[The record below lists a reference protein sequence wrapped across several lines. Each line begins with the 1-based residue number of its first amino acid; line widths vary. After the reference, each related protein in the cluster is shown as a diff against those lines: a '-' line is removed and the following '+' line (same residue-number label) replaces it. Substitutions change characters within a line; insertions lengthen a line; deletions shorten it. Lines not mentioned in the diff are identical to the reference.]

1 MTAPWI
7 LPALAGGA
15 AASLVTAPAPP
26 RAAPGRRVPAAVAS
40 LLALGLLVLLA
51 SSRLLVLGIAAGAA
65 CVGGTSLWRRR
76 RARLSAALTA
86 TSLVDACEQIAAE
99 LAAGQPPGRALDRA
113 AGSWPVL
120 GPVAEA
126 ARVGADV
133 PGALRHAALTPGV
146 DGLRWVAAAW
156 EVAHR
161 TGQGLADAVD
171 QVAADLR
178 AQQATRGV
186 VDGELASARATAKL
200 VALLPLAALAMGS
213 GVGGDPW
220 SFLFGTPVG
229 LGCLAAGLGFGWLGL
244 WWIEAI
250 ARGVEAR

>member
-1 MTAPWI
+1 MAPWVLPAVAAGAAVGVLTAPARPRPVSGPRT
-7 LPALAGGA
+7 PATL
-15 AASLVTAPAPP
+15 ASLV
-26 RAAPGRRVPAAVAS
+26 
-40 LLALGLLVLLA
+40 ALGVLVLLT
-51 SSRLLVLGIAAGAA
+51 SPRLLVLGLAVVAAGA
-65 CVGGTSLWRRR
+65 GGALLWRRR
-76 RARLSAALTA
+76 RERLSAALVA
-86 TSLVDACEQIAAE
+86 SALVDTCEQIAAE
-99 LAAGQPPGRALDRA
+99 LAAGQPPGRALERA
-113 AGSWPVL
+113 AVSWQVL

-133 PGALRHAALTPGV
+133 PGALRQAARAPGA
-146 DGLRWVAAAW
+146 DGLQWVAAAW
-156 EVAHR
+156 QVAHR

-171 QVAADLR
+171 RVAADLR
-178 AQQATRGV
+178 AEQATRRV

-229 LGCLAAGLGFGWLGL
+229 LGCLAAGLAFAWAGL

-250 ARGVEAR
+250 ARGVEAT

>member
-1 MTAPWI
+1 M
-7 LPALAGGA
+7 PATL
-15 AASLVTAPAPP
+15 ASL
-26 RAAPGRRVPAAVAS
+26 G
-40 LLALGLLVLLA
+40 ALGVLVLLA
-51 SSRLLVLGIAAGAA
+51 SPRLLVLGPAAIAVCAGGA
-65 CVGGTSLWRRR
+65 SLWHRRA
-76 RARLSAALTA
+76 ARLSAARTA
-86 TSLVDACEQIAAE
+86 TALVDACEQIAAE

-113 AGSWPVL
+113 AGCWPVL
-120 GPVAEA
+120 APVAEA

-133 PGALRHAALTPGV
+133 PGALRVAALTPGA

-171 QVAADLR
+171 RVAADLR
-178 AQQATRGV
+178 AEQATRRV

-200 VALLPLAALAMGS
+200 VALLPLAALATGR

-220 SFLFGTPVG
+220 TFLLGTPVG

-250 ARGVEAR
+250 ARGVEAA